1 LFDEIQKFEFMNFG
15 TLKEQE
21 PLGLG
26 GWVVSDDHTSV
37 QWFRRAN
44 EPQQQIGEPYLLSVD
59 IYDII
64 NAIVEWLVRTGA
76 STSTLMVDTW

>member
-1 LFDEIQKFEFMNFG
+1 MNFG

-59 IYDII
+59 IYDVTFD
-64 NAIVEWLVRTGA
+64 NSVLVYIKIQIELFA
-76 STSTLMVDTW
+76 CF